1 MLDPLTPT
9 RARTLLS
16 PSPRVMVA
24 AAATDC
30 GESQAATLPWSDV
43 HWPTLLQLSAH
54 ERADTQLHRL
64 LRSAPA
70 GGVPEDALAA
80 SLARS
85 RVASFR
91 AAELADAA
99 ALTCDALAEAG
110 VEVLWLK
117 GAAMAMQSPVGFGV
131 RAMGDLDVLV
141 EPARAPIARA
151 ALLAAGW
158 RDGPRAPGYEAHHH
172 AVPMVWRAGLRLELH
187 TGVIPEPN
195 PFARHSTTLWMSR
208 GVPRRWEERE
218 VRVLPPEWHVVHAS
232 VHWSWNHEGAVG
244 SWQYLRDMHELAS
257 RIPSWGV
264 VAEVAEELGAVRP
277 VGWGLWSAATLADVP
292 IDRQLIADLRG
303 APRSGVSGLTE
314 REWVLRAFQS
324 HAASPSVR
332 WSRYW
337 WRRAMGGLGDAGGR
351 WPWVAGRDGSVP
363 GPLDLE
369 RAPDADSE
377 GDARVSRP
385 GLLTRAASW
394 QRHLARVLSA

>member
-9 RARTLLS
+9 RARALLS
-16 PSPRVMVA
+16 PSPRVLLA
-24 AAATDC
+24 AAASD
-30 GESQAATLPWSDV
+30 GGASQAATLPWSDV

-54 ERADTQLHRL
+54 ERADAQLHQL
-64 LRSAPA
+64 LRSAPP
-70 GGVPEDALAA
+70 GGVPADALAA

-99 ALTCDALAEAG
+99 ALTCDALREAS
-110 VEVLWLK
+110 VDVLWLK
-117 GAAMAMQSPVGFGV
+117 GAALAMQSPVGFGV

-141 EPARAPIARA
+141 EPGSAPMARA

-158 RDGPRAPGYEAHHH
+158 RDGPHAPGYEAHHH

-195 PFARHSTTLWMSR
+195 PFARNSTTLWMSR
-208 GVPRRWEERE
+208 GVLRRWEERE
-218 VRVLPPEWHVVHAS
+218 VRVLSAEWHAVHAS

-244 SWQYLRDMHELAS
+244 SWQYVRDMHELAS
-257 RIPSWGV
+257 RIPSWAA
-264 VAEVAEELGAVRP
+264 VAAHAEELGAARP
-277 VGWGLWSAATLADVP
+277 VGWGLWSAATLADAR
-292 IDRQLIADLRG
+292 IDQHVIADLRG
-303 APRSGVSGLTE
+303 AMRAGFGGLAE

-324 HAASPSVR
+324 PAASPSVR

-351 WPWVAGRDGSVP
+351 WPWVAGRDAIQSGA
-363 GPLDLE
+363 LDSDGE
-369 RAPDADSE
+369 PDADSA
-377 GDARVSRP
+377 GGAPATRP
-385 GLLTRAASW
+385 GLLTRAAGW